1 MPKPETEEQK
11 TARKIAEKSA
21 KAACCTRAAS
31 LHTELCT
38 ALKRSC
44 PAPDTDDYCFRFP
57 CKKENFH
64 PIYTTYTHVSVS
76 VPPNA
81 SGNRGPGDPYN
92 EPEIPIMFETALFYN
107 ERIVYR
113 FECGYD
119 DVCRFVSVAE
129 LVTELRRLGC

>member
-1 MPKPETEEQK
+1 MPMPESEEQK
-11 TARKIAEKSA
+11 TARKIAKQSA
-21 KAACCTRAAS
+21 NTACCTRAAI

-44 PAPDTDDYCFRFP
+44 PAPESDDYCFRFP
-57 CKKENFH
+57 CKDFD
-64 PIYTTYTHVSVS
+64 PIYSTYTHVLVS

-107 ERIVYR
+107 GRIVYR
-113 FECGYD
+113 FERGYD
-119 DVCRFVSVAE
+119 DVRRFMSVAE